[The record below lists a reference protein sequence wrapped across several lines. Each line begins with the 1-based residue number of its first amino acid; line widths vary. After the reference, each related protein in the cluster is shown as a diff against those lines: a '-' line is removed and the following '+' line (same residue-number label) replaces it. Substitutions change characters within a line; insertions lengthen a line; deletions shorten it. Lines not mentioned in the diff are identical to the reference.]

1 MDHDQLARSGP
12 GSQGTE
18 GGRGR
23 RTVGPATG
31 GLRGR
36 WGNLVAAA
44 VLAAMALAGIVTGI
58 VSGLDSPAASTG
70 APGPSSR
77 SVVLTAVDSTV
88 GAKTA
93 DVHLTLQL
101 SVPGG
106 GSVTATGDGQVDFT
120 AGSSSLAVDY
130 RGTALPAPGTLTVVY
145 VGGSAYLSLPLVS
158 QFAPGRSWVGAAVG
172 GSDLLTGGADPAAL
186 FQVLETHGATVTS
199 LGPSTV
205 DGVAVDGYH
214 VVVAPAAAQRT
225 ARTDARASRARSM
238 FGTGEVS
245 ADVYVGRAA
254 HIVQRVVADVSVGM
268 AGHALTGTVT
278 EDTANLGT
286 PVSITAPPADQVVAL
301 QQIRGAL
308 DMPTPHSGA

>member
-172 GSDLLTGGADPAAL
+172 GSELLTGGADPAAL
-186 FQVLETHGATVTS
+186 FVIDLVAAADRQPARHCRLALGKEAAPGGVGDSGSGGGGGETFHWRNPTS
-199 LGPSTV
+199 ESVGPSSRV
-205 DGVAVDGYH
+205 SPCSQPR
-214 VVVAPAAAQRT
+214 VAPAGSSDRNPAPGSSPGQSHRPPSRPRPTAAAPRP
-225 ARTDARASRARSM
+225 SR
-238 FGTGEVS
+238 
-245 ADVYVGRAA
+245 
-254 HIVQRVVADVSVGM
+254 
-268 AGHALTGTVT
+268 
-278 EDTANLGT
+278 
-286 PVSITAPPADQVVAL
+286 P
-301 QQIRGAL
+301 
-308 DMPTPHSGA
+308 